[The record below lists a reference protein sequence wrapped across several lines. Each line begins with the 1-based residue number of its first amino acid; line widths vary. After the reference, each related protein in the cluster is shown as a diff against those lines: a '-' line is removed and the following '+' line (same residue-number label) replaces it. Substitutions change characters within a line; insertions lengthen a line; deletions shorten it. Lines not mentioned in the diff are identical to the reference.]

1 MVEAFSIRKF
11 VKNSK
16 FALRVFFL
24 VLMLV
29 YVLPRLLLLLWDAA
43 TSEQRIP
50 DQQILEKPL
59 RVEYIKRLI
68 S

>member
-1 MVEAFSIRKF
+1 MVAAFSIRKF

-16 FALRVFFL
+16 LALRIFL
-24 VLMLV
+24 LILMLV
-29 YVLPRLLLLLWDAA
+29 YVLPKLILLLWDAV
-43 TSEQRIP
+43 TSEQHIP

-59 RVEYIKRLI
+59 RVEYIKNLI

>member
-1 MVEAFSIRKF
+1 MVAAFSIRKF

-16 FALRVFFL
+16 FALRVFLL

-43 TSEQRIP
+43 TSERHIP